1 MKKFLIVL
9 SVFGLLTAVIAGCG
23 TGGNEGQSGAP
34 VEGTTDVEKAAMQE
48 TDGVGGD
55 KDEAAQKNE
64 PVNVAVEAT
73 EPTTETK
80 CSMCDMTV
88 YPHDHDMGK
97 FTGQVVTA
105 DGEHLFTDD
114 VGCLM
119 NQIRVLEEAPQAAWV
134 RDYNTLEWVPVSN
147 AIPVRASIE
156 TPMKM
161 GFALFGSEEAADK
174 FVTENPMLAAVVT
187 SMDDVDKIAL
197 ERRKAKL
204 AKMKAAEEKAAGA
217 AGGQGQMQMDG
228 QMNGN
233 MNGQMNH

>member
-1 MKKFLIVL
+1 MRKVLMVL
-9 SVFGLLTAVIAGCG
+9 STFGLLTGVLAGCG
-23 TGGNEGQSGAP
+23 SNGNEEQSSAP
-34 VEGTTDVEKAAMQE
+34 VEETANVENNAAQKTE
-48 TDGVGGD
+48 DTS
-55 KDEAAQKNE
+55 KDEAKQENE
-64 PVNVAVEAT
+64 PMKMTADAT
-73 EPTTETK
+73 EPTSETK

-88 YPHDHDMGK
+88 YPHDHEMGK

-119 NQIRVLEEAPQAAWV
+119 NQIRTLEEEPQAAWV

-161 GFALFGSEEAADK
+161 GFALFGSEDAANK
-174 FVTENPMLAAVVT
+174 YVAENPMVAPVLST
-187 SMDDVDKIAL
+187 MDDVDKIAE
-197 ERRKAKL
+197 ERYKVKM
-204 AKMKAAEEKAAGA
+204 AKMKAAQEKAAGA
-217 AGGQGQMQMDG
+217 AGGQGQMQMQMDG

-233 MNGQMNH
+233 MNGQMNQ